1 MTFYMPECRDQNRFN
16 GDLERNINIST
27 IYGNYIMVLI
37 SISSY
42 YVRLSTLIFSVFDLF
57 SFMSYKQYNP
67 SLCNTETVLHPTVVV
82 IYDMIYSSGTNS
94 IWMSAFEDTMQIWES
109 VSDEDEDSRF
119 QDLNDSLSG

>member
-1 MTFYMPECRDQNRFN
+1 MPECRDQNRFN

-67 SLCNTETVLHPTVVV
+67 SLCNTETVLHPTVVGFNHQSSALNLEAL
-82 IYDMIYSSGTNS
+82 ILIYSNINEHLS
-94 IWMSAFEDTMQIWES
+94 IK
-109 VSDEDEDSRF
+109 
-119 QDLNDSLSG
+119 